1 MVYFIIR
8 AYWISEIVM
17 QLRKT
22 LFIMGISTLML
33 GAGLPALAAVTDVT
47 LDNGLR
53 VIVKEDHRAPV
64 VVSQLWYKAGSM
76 DEFNGTTGVAHV
88 LEHMMFKGTAKV
100 PDGQFSKRIAAAG
113 GRENAFTNRDTT
125 VYFQQ
130 LQKDRLPVAFELEA
144 DRMANLQLK
153 DEAFAKE
160 IQVVMEERRM
170 RTEDNPHAI
179 VYEQLMSV
187 AYQAHPYRRPIIGW
201 MDDLMNMTPQ
211 DAHDW
216 YKRWYA
222 PNNATL
228 VVAGDVKPEEVIAL
242 AKKEFGTIAKRD
254 LPARKPQ
261 AEPVPRGEKRITVK
275 APAKLPYLLMAWHV
289 PGLRDPEKDTL
300 PWALQILGGVL
311 DGNDSARLKKHLVKE
326 QRIAVEAGA
335 SYDGLSRG
343 PGMFLIDGTP
353 AEGKTAG
360 DLEKALRAELARIV
374 KEGVS
379 EAELNRVK
387 AQVIAADVYQRDSI
401 FYQAM
406 QLGELAVLGLP
417 LELMTTR
424 VDKLKS
430 VTAEQVRDAAKLLSN
445 DRLSVAVLDPQP
457 LENKPSKP
465 AIAGMRHAN

>member
-1 MVYFIIR
+1 MRLI
-8 AYWISEIVM
+8 
-17 QLRKT
+17 KT
-22 LFIMGISTLML
+22 LLILGIS
-33 GAGLPALAAVTDVT
+33 APSLASVTDVT

-64 VVSQLWYKAGSM
+64 AVSQLWYKAGSM

-88 LEHMMFKGTAKV
+88 LEHMMFKGTARV
-100 PDGQFSKRIAAAG
+100 PDGQFSKRVAAAG

-130 LQKDRLPVAFELEA
+130 LQKDRLPISFELEA
-144 DRMANLQLK
+144 DRMANLQLM

-170 RTEDNPHAI
+170 RTEDNPQSI

-201 MDDLMNMTPQ
+201 MDDLENMNPQ
-211 DAHDW
+211 DARDW
-216 YKRWYA
+216 YSRWYA

-242 AKKEFGTIAKRD
+242 AKKEFGPIPKKP
-254 LPARKPQ
+254 LPLRKPQ
-261 AEPVPRGEKRITVK
+261 DEPSPRGEKRMTVK

-289 PGLRDPEKDTL
+289 PGLRDPDKDNL

-311 DGNDSARLKKHLVKE
+311 DGNDSARLKKNLVKE

-343 PGMFLIDGTP
+343 PGMFLLDATP
-353 AEGKTAG
+353 AEGRKMTE
-360 DLEKALRAELARIV
+360 LEKALKAEIARIQ

-379 EAELNRVK
+379 EDELNRVK
-387 AQVIAADVYQRDSI
+387 AQVIAADVYQRDSV

-406 QLGELAVLGLP
+406 QLGELAVLDLP
-417 LELMTTR
+417 LELMNTR
-424 VDKLKS
+424 VEKLKS
-430 VTAEQVRDAAKLLSN
+430 VTAEQVKEAAKMLSD

-457 LENKPSKP
+457 LENTPRKP
-465 AIAGMRHAN
+465 AISGMRHAN